1 MDIEVHGCDKSKSAK
16 VSCLN
21 YLKLIIEG
29 IEKNKYLI
37 QDLSLKRDFDVSYA
51 QSGIERDIGDRILIV
66 KYNIFQKRR

>member
-1 MDIEVHGCDKSKSAK
+1 MDIEVHDCDKSKSAR
-16 VSCLN
+16 VNCLS

-37 QDLSLKRDFDVSYA
+37 QDLSLKRNLDVSYA
-51 QSGIERDIGDRILIV
+51 QSSIERDIGDRILTV